1 MFSNP
6 ESRGNQYKNLY
17 TENKQTKQRV
27 TQNNWA
33 YLHSLAI
40 NSSEQR
46 GPHKRL
52 QQDSSSLLRFNAK
65 TYPPYKRDWVIK
77 SFVYHLQ
84 LILPSFFAARHQPY
98 LRTSCDPRRSE
109 TIRYDQVT
117 EPTVRYS
124 QRIEQNKH
132 CLGVGLGYFF

>member
-6 ESRGNQYKNLY
+6 QSRGNQYKNLY

-27 TQNNWA
+27 RQNNWA

-65 TYPPYKRDWVIK
+65 TYPPYKRDWAIK

-84 LILPSFFAARHQPY
+84 LISPSFSPHVIKLTHLLPVIRG
-98 LRTSCDPRRSE
+98 DPRRSAM
-109 TIRYDQVT
+109 IKLPSPLYD
-117 EPTVRYS
+117 TVRGS
-124 QRIEQNKH
+124 SKISTVRE
-132 CLGVGLGYFF
+132 